1 MFQKS
6 LEIQKSWFDITL
18 IPNYCVRKDNYMSSI
33 SILSTLGH
41 FMTGGIIMKL
51 NGGGMRNMTQS
62 MFRGVQVDPLPSAG
76 LTYLKVIAGML
87 VCSGLLTGCVS
98 TEKYE
103 AEKARALN
111 FQRLLA
117 QEEKRTGELNVKYQD
132 AQRKIGSLES
142 QSRDVN
148 AELEALREQLNRSH
162 DELDRVRDG
171 GMAKSDDLKLSEPS
185 ISEFGL
191 DDLDFKDSDLAKLES
206 DLDVEGG
213 DVPLE
218 SMAEPTISMSMGDQG
233 FHTVA
238 KGETLYR
245 LSKEYGVTV
254 DDLKA
259 WNNLVDNT
267 IHVGQQLIVSASK

>member
-1 MFQKS
+1 
-6 LEIQKSWFDITL
+6 
-18 IPNYCVRKDNYMSSI
+18 
-33 SILSTLGH
+33 
-41 FMTGGIIMKL
+41 
-51 NGGGMRNMTQS
+51 MTQS
-62 MFRGVQVDPLPSAG
+62 TFRGVQVDPQPSSG
-76 LTYLKVIAGML
+76 LSYLKIMGCL
-87 VCSGLLTGCVS
+87 FVCSGLLTGCVS

-132 AQRKIGSLES
+132 TQRQLGSLES
-142 QSRDVN
+142 QNRDVN
-148 AELEALREQLNRSH
+148 AELEALRDQLNRSH
-162 DELDRVRDG
+162 DELARVRGG
-171 GMAKSDDLKLSEPS
+171 GMAQPDGHKMSEPS

-206 DLDVEGG
+206 DLDFSHN

-218 SMAEPTISMSMGDQG
+218 TMAGTSSMAMSDGAG
-233 FHTVA
+233 SHTVV

-245 LSKEYGVTV
+245 LSKQYGVTV

-259 WNNLVDNT
+259 WNNLPDNT
-267 IHVGQQLIVSASK
+267 IHVGQEIVVSK

>member
-1 MFQKS
+1 MQ
-6 LEIQKSWFDITL
+6 
-18 IPNYCVRKDNYMSSI
+18 
-33 SILSTLGH
+33 
-41 FMTGGIIMKL
+41 MKL
-51 NGGGMRNMTQS
+51 NGGGIRNMTQS
-62 MFRGVQVDPLPSAG
+62 MFGGAQVGPRPSAG
-76 LTYLKVIAGML
+76 ISYLKVMAGML
-87 VCSGLLTGCVS
+87 VCGGLLTGCVS

-132 AQRKIGSLES
+132 AQRKVGSLES

-148 AELEALREQLNRSH
+148 TELEALRDQLNRSH
-162 DELDRVRDG
+162 EELARVRGG
-171 GMAKSDDLKLSEPS
+171 GMAESDDLKLSEPS

-206 DLDVEGG
+206 DLDLGSN

-218 SMAEPTISMSMGDQG
+218 SVAESTSMAMGGGD

-238 KGETLYR
+238 KGDTLYR
-245 LSKEYGVTV
+245 LSKQYGVTV
-254 DDLKA
+254 DDIKT
-259 WNNLVDNT
+259 WNNLIDNT
-267 IHVGQQLIVSASK
+267 IHIGQQIVVSQ

>member
-1 MFQKS
+1 
-6 LEIQKSWFDITL
+6 
-18 IPNYCVRKDNYMSSI
+18 
-33 SILSTLGH
+33 
-41 FMTGGIIMKL
+41 
-51 NGGGMRNMTQS
+51 MTQLT
-62 MFRGVQVDPLPSAG
+62 FRGIQVDPQPAAG
-76 LTYLKVIAGML
+76 FHYLKVMAGLL
-87 VCSGLLTGCVS
+87 VCGGLLTGCVS

-132 AQRKIGSLES
+132 TQRQLGSLES
-142 QSRDVN
+142 QGRDLN

-162 DELDRVRDG
+162 DELSNVRDG
-171 GMAKSDDLKLSEPS
+171 GLAQSDDLKLSEPS

-206 DLDVEGG
+206 DLDFNSN
-213 DVPLE
+213 DTPLD
-218 SMAEPTISMSMGDQG
+218 SMPEPTGVAINDGG
-233 FHTVA
+233 FHTVV

-267 IHVGQQLIVSASK
+267 IHVGQQLVVSK